1 MRRMRYLDLTLPTA
15 AENLALDEA
24 LLEEAEA
31 LGQPAET
38 LRVWEPTGLAV
49 VVGRSSKI
57 ADEVH
62 VEACLRLG
70 VPILRRTSG
79 GSAVVIGPGCLMY
92 ALVLSLQLRP
102 ELRAVRLAHRCVLG
116 TLADALGRLVSG
128 VCCRGT
134 SDLAIAEG
142 DPTKN
147 PRKISGNSIRMRHDH
162 LLYHGTLLYDF
173 RLEWADRLLAM
184 PPREPKYRRGRA
196 HGSFLANLPL
206 EAASIRQALKTAW
219 DATEPHPG
227 WPRDL
232 IARLVAERYAPHTPT
247 LSRRER
253 ES

>member
-31 LGQPAET
+31 LGRPAQT

-49 VVGRSSKI
+49 VVGRSSTI

-62 VEACLRLG
+62 AEACRQAG

-92 ALVLSLQLRP
+92 ALILSLQLRP
-102 ELRAVRLAHRCVLG
+102 ELRAVKPAHRWVLG
-116 TLADALGRLVSG
+116 KLAEALNRLVPG
-128 VCCRGT
+128 VCCRGS
-134 SDLAIAEG
+134 SDLAIGSG
-142 DPTKN
+142 DPAQD
-147 PRKISGNSIRMRHDH
+147 PRKISGNSVRMRHDH

-173 RLEWADRLLAM
+173 PLEWADRLLAM
-184 PPREPKYRRGRA
+184 PPRQPDYRRGRA
-196 HGSFLANLPL
+196 HGAFLANLPL

-227 WPRDL
+227 WPREL
-232 IARLVAERYAPHTPT
+232 TARLAAERYAKPEGGW
-247 LSRRER
+247 S
-253 ES
+253 

>member
-31 LGQPAET
+31 LGRPAET

-49 VVGRSSKI
+49 VVGRSSRT

-62 VEACLRLG
+62 VEACLRWG
-70 VPILRRTSG
+70 VPIVRRSSG

-102 ELRAVRLAHRCVLG
+102 ELRAVKLAHRRVLG
-116 TLADALGRLVSG
+116 KLADALGRLVPG

-134 SDLAIAEG
+134 SDLAIGEG
-142 DPTKN
+142 SPAQDPS
-147 PRKISGNSIRMRHDH
+147 KIYGNSVRLKRDH
-162 LLYHGTLLYDF
+162 LLYHGTLLHAF
-173 RLEWADRLLAM
+173 PLEWADRLLAM
-184 PPREPKYRRGRA
+184 PPRQPDYRRGRE
-196 HGSFLANLPL
+196 HGAFLAYLPL

-232 IARLVAERYAPHTPT
+232 TARLVAERHAKPEGGGT
-247 LSRRER
+247 
-253 ES
+253 